1 MEVLSL
7 DKVIDNLEYV
17 KTINDRINAS
27 IYLTNLLPSIRISA
41 TSLGYMYSFVLES
54 IKLIIDTINN
64 EECIIKYSDVKD
76 AIDGVIK
83 VLRHTTRDSQE

>member
-7 DKVIDNLEYV
+7 YKVIDNLEYV
-17 KTINDRINAS
+17 KTISDRMEAS
-27 IYLTNLLPSIRISA
+27 LYLTNLLPSIRISA
-41 TSLGYMYSFVLES
+41 TALGYMYSFVLES

-64 EECIIKYSDVKD
+64 EECIIKYNDVKD

>member
-17 KTINDRINAS
+17 KTIGDRMEAS
-27 IYLTNLLPSIRISA
+27 LYLTNLLPSIRISVTA
-41 TSLGYMYSFVLES
+41 LGYMYSFVLES

-64 EECIIKYSDVKD
+64 EECIIKYSDVED
-76 AIDGVIK
+76 TIDGVIK
-83 VLRHTTRDSQE
+83 ILKHTTRDSQE

>member
-17 KTINDRINAS
+17 KTINDRMEAS
-27 IYLTNLLPSIRISA
+27 LYLTNLLPSIRISA
-41 TSLGYMYSFVLES
+41 TALGYMYSFVLES

-76 AIDGVIK
+76 VIDGVIK

>member
-17 KTINDRINAS
+17 KTISDRMEAS
-27 IYLTNLLPSIRISA
+27 LYLTNLLPSIRISVTA
-41 TSLGYMYSFVLES
+41 LGYMYSFVLES

-64 EECIIKYSDVKD
+64 EECIIKYNDIKD

-83 VLRHTTRDSQE
+83 VLKHTTRDSQE

>member
-17 KTINDRINAS
+17 KTISDRMEAS
-27 IYLTNLLPSIRISA
+27 LYLTNLLPSIRISA
-41 TSLGYMYSFVLES
+41 TTLGYMYSFVLES

-64 EECIIKYSDVKD
+64 EECIIKYNDVKD

>member
-17 KTINDRINAS
+17 KTISDRMEAS
-27 IYLTNLLPSIRISA
+27 LYLTNLLPSIRISVTA
-41 TSLGYMYSFVLES
+41 LGYMYSFVLES

-83 VLRHTTRDSQE
+83 VLKHTTRDSQE